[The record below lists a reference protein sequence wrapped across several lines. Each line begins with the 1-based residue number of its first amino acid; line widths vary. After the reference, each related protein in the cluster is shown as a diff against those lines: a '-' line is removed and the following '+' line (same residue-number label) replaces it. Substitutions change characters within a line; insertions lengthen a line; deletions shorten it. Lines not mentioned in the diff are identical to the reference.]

1 MDVPLNLYRWW
12 LSYVNNQWHKWFQ
25 RHRILYVPLKIA
37 FLWLNGSTV
46 RHHWRILEK
55 RIAKNVQMIF
65 FFTIWKQ
72 IYQWQDTADPQWWR
86 NISVL
91 VRMDDLFVEEHVF
104 PSLCV
109 PPVTRKIVKNVVVI
123 CSNLQQK
130 NAPNLTSSFLMMTS
144 FLRIFIAYSWLVAF
158 SRHKMTLPKVP
169 LPSTLRNS
177 KFSKVWK
184 RNRTK
189 IKYFANKV

>member
-1 MDVPLNLYRWW
+1 MEVQFATIDVFWKREF
-12 LSYVNNQWHKWFQ
+12 QKMCKWF
-25 RHRILYVPLKIA
+25 
-37 FLWLNGSTV
+37 
-46 RHHWRILEK
+46 
-55 RIAKNVQMIF
+55 F
-65 FFTIWKQ
+65 FPQFKKKK
-72 IYQWQDTADPQWWR
+72 YQWQDTADPQWWR

-109 PPVTRKIVKNVVVI
+109 PPVTRKIVNYVVVVI

-130 NAPNLTSSFLMMTS
+130 NASNLTSSFLMMTS